1 MAVRKLKYPFTL
13 SQGTGVFISN
23 TGVDFD
29 GSAPLTYQIGVGNDI
44 FTTGKVQFSA
54 VTSSTSAILVGT
66 TTFTDSL
73 WDGSFSSNGLS
84 VTGSLTISGNAT
96 VQGNVTAEEII
107 SELTSSMALFKS
119 GSTLFGDTI
128 GDNHYITGSLYE
140 TGSFELNGYSVK
152 EISSDVLLAD
162 SSSTALVTER
172 AFKTYMDTT
181 AGGIDSAT
189 NTYLRKS
196 YNKTAISV
204 SNNTASFSAF
214 SASAGTLTATSE
226 TDFLFFNNGQAME
239 HDALQIQQSE
249 GTFYLIADSD
259 SLGYNL
265 ANDDEIKGWGKF
277 EPAGYLKFD
286 GLTNEVTTNF
296 SGSGATPVNK
306 TYSWWMNTSVSESNQ
321 GVFAYGTNK
330 REAFLINVS
339 QSSMGKPKFSF
350 ANHMYK
356 FFMTEDHEE
365 DGGGSTGNGDSGA
378 SDATA
383 HIEAQD
389 DGQWHHWMV
398 FSDVSALQNCKLY
411 IDGVEQDTAKFANTG
426 TLHTQQ
432 DSLTIGATNDSRT
445 NGVHFEGFITNF
457 AVYSQGND
465 ASDYTSR
472 AVSHYNNGIPKDLS
486 GESGLSAY
494 WKMDEGSGTTVAD
507 SIGGND
513 GTLTSWDG
521 APLPEWITA
530 MEIEERI
537 N

>member
-265 ANDDEIKGWGKF
+265 EGDDEIKAWGRF
-277 EPAGYLKFD
+277 ETVGYLDFD
-286 GLTNEVTTNF
+286 GLTNEVTTNY
-296 SGSGATPVNK
+296 SGSSVTPLNK
-306 TYSWWMNTSVSESNQ
+306 TYSFWMKSTETARNYAIF
-321 GVFAYGTNK
+321 GYGSNK
-330 REAFLINVS
+330 RGALTTN
-339 QSSMGKPKFSF
+339 FS
-350 ANHMYK
+350 NGRVLMWNGNSWY
-356 FFMTEDHEE
+356 TYWEDT
-365 DGGGSTGNGDSGA
+365 S
-378 SDATA
+378 
-383 HIEAQD
+383 AQD
-389 DGQWHHWMV
+389 DGEWHHWMV
-398 FSDVSALQNCKLY
+398 YNDVETIVDSKLY
-411 IDGVEQDTAKFANTG
+411 VDGTLIEVNSFVTSGTVSNLNNQTQPLTIMSYQNNSTNTG
-426 TLHTQQ
+426 
-432 DSLTIGATNDSRT
+432 R
-445 NGVHFEGFITNF
+445 HFEGSIREF
-457 AVYSQGND
+457 AVFSGDKTSKASIYYNSGTPYDMTDEDDLQG
-465 ASDYTSR
+465 
-472 AVSHYNNGIPKDLS
+472 
-486 GESGLSAY
+486 Y
-494 WKMDEGSGTTVAD
+494 WKMNEGSGTTVAD
-507 SIGGND
+507 TSGGGND
-513 GTLTSWDG
+513 GTVVGATWDYVY
-521 APLPEWITA
+521 
-530 MEIEERI
+530 
-537 N
+537 